1 MSILRHLNLR
11 EFFGGDAERGAAM
24 TYCLGIRV
32 AEGLVCITD
41 GRLTAG
47 AQVSAARKAS
57 RHGRPGAEFHVM
69 CSGLRSLRDRTL
81 TYFDHWFGA
90 AAKTPEGAPS
100 DAVTPARLV
109 EAVEQLSRCVK
120 HVIEDDRDNLERS
133 GLHADLHMIVAGQLG
148 GDAEPGLYLI
158 YPEGNWVSVDA
169 RLPYLA
175 IGAVAY
181 GKAVLDR
188 TVQADTPMRIALK
201 AAYLAFESTRL
212 ASADV
217 GYPIDVLTFG
227 RDRIWREREFD
238 HDDLLMLRR
247 WWDKSLVAL
256 VETMPEALW
265 QEGLLPGPTWSPR
278 AEGPTQLAASQ
289 EQSKRP
295 K

>member
-1 MSILRHLNLR
+1 
-11 EFFGGDAERGAAM
+11 M
-24 TYCLGIRV
+24 TYCLAIRV
-32 AEGLVCITD
+32 AEGLVCVTD

-57 RHGRPGAEFHVM
+57 RHGRPGADFYVM

-90 AAKTPEGAPS
+90 AAKTFDAEPSGA
-100 DAVTPARLV
+100 AAPARLV

-120 HVIEDDRDNLERS
+120 HVIEDDRENLERS
-133 GLHADLHMIVAGQLG
+133 GLHADLHMIVAGQLA

-158 YPEGNWVSVDA
+158 YPEGNWISVDA

-181 GKAVLDR
+181 GKSVLDR
-188 TVQADTPMRIALK
+188 TVQADMPLRIALK
-201 AAYLAFESTRL
+201 TAYLAFESTRL

-217 GYPIDVLTFG
+217 GFPLDVLTFG
-227 RDRIWREREFD
+227 RDRIWREREFE

-265 QEGLLPGPTWSPR
+265 QEGLLPGPTWVPR
-278 AEGPTQLAASQ
+278 AQEPASGPTQLAASQ
-289 EQSKRP
+289 EQTKRP

>member
-1 MSILRHLNLR
+1 
-11 EFFGGDAERGAAM
+11 M
-24 TYCLGIRV
+24 TYCLAIRV
-32 AEGLVCITD
+32 SEGLVCLTD

-57 RHGRPGAEFHVM
+57 RHGRPGAEFYVM

-90 AAKTPEGAPS
+90 AAKTYGGALPDAGGEPAGGVAEPGTPS
-100 DAVTPARLV
+100 RLV

-120 HVIEDDRDNLERS
+120 HVIEDDRENLERS
-133 GLHADLHMIVAGQLG
+133 GLHADLHMIVAGQLS
-148 GDAEPGLYLI
+148 GDSGPGLYLI

-188 TVQADTPMRIALK
+188 TVQADMPLRIALK

-217 GYPIDVLTFG
+217 GYPLDILTFG
-227 RDRIWREREFD
+227 RDRIWREREFG
-238 HDDLLMLRR
+238 HDDLLLLRR
-247 WWDKSLVAL
+247 WWYKSLVAL

-278 AEGPTQLAASQ
+278 AQAPTQLAASQ
-289 EQSKRP
+289 DPMERLK
-295 K
+295 

>member
-1 MSILRHLNLR
+1 
-11 EFFGGDAERGAAM
+11 M
-24 TYCLGIRV
+24 TYCLAIRV
-32 AEGLVCITD
+32 SQGLVCLTD

-47 AQVSAARKAS
+47 AQLSAARKAS
-57 RHGRPGAEFHVM
+57 RHGRPGAQFYVM
-69 CSGLRSLRDRTL
+69 CSGLRSLRDRAL

-90 AAKTPEGAPS
+90 SARAPESAPAEAGAP
-100 DAVTPARLV
+100 PRLV
-109 EAVEQLSRCVK
+109 EAVEQLARCIK
-120 HVIEDDRDNLERS
+120 HVIEEDRENIERS
-133 GLHADLHMIVAGQLG
+133 GLHVDLHMIVAGQLA

-188 TVQADTPMRIALK
+188 TVRAEMPLRFALK

-217 GYPIDVLTFG
+217 GYPLDVLTLG
-227 RDRIWREREFD
+227 RDRVWREREFS
-238 HDDLLMLRR
+238 HDDLLPLRR
-247 WWDKSLVAL
+247 WWDKSLIAL

-265 QEGLLPGPTWSPR
+265 QEGLLPGPTWVPR
-278 AEGPTQLAASQ
+278 TLEATSGPTQLAASQ
-289 EQSKRP
+289 DPPERQK
-295 K
+295 